1 MKQGYLKEYFKGVI
15 SKRLSAV
22 ETRPEKSNQ
31 HEFNAT
37 MHMRRVFGDDDQKF
51 KSDFLYICDDE
62 EKVRRSSD
70 FLTWYD
76 ARRKHPTRTEY
87 RLYYPSSE
95 VTLSAQEGD
104 SLFICLKQDGSI
116 LCIIGERNSTITS
129 QLYWLFGL
137 TNVDNHRFVVS
148 DKFEYD
154 SDNLEYAVRRIFE
167 EIGIEYK
174 SDIDSYLLDK
184 LIGKFGHAF
193 PKTAE
198 FSEYA
203 RSLVTDLSP
212 IEDPDSTLFKW
223 YSMEERL
230 FYIFEKHLIQDRV
243 EKGFVNDGIIDVD
256 DFIQFSLSVQNR
268 RKSRA
273 GLSLENHVCALLDI
287 NQIFYAHGK
296 YTEKKSKP
304 DFIFPSIESYHD
316 ESYPISYLTMLGAK
330 TTCKDRWRQVLPEAD
345 RIKNKHVLTL
355 EPSISENQTNEMI
368 KENVQLVL
376 PFSIHHTYT
385 PKQQEWIWTMKHFIS
400 LVRDRQQYYLKR

>member
-1 MKQGYLKEYFKGVI
+1 MKQGYLKEYFKAIV

-22 ETRPEKSNQ
+22 ETRPESSNQ

-37 MHMRRVFGDDDQKF
+37 TQLRRVFGDDDQKF
-51 KSDFLYICDDE
+51 QTDFLYICDDE
-62 EKVRRSSD
+62 ERIRRASD

-76 ARRKHPTRTEY
+76 ARRNHPTRTEY

-95 VTLSAQEGD
+95 VTSSAQEGD

-116 LCIIGERNSTITS
+116 LCVIGEKESTITS

-148 DKFEYD
+148 DDFDYD
-154 SDNLEYAVRRIFE
+154 SDNLEYAVRQIFE

-174 SDIDSYLLDK
+174 SDTDDK
-184 LIGKFGHAF
+184 LLGNLIEKFGQSF
-193 PKTAE
+193 PKTAM

-203 RSLVTDLSP
+203 RSLVTDLCP
-212 IEDPDSTLFKW
+212 VEDPDNALFKW

-230 FYIFEKHLIQDRV
+230 FFIFEKYLIQDRV
-243 EKGFVNDGIIDVD
+243 EKGFVHDGLIDVE

-273 GLSLENHVCALLDI
+273 GLSLENHVCALLDDNKI
-287 NQIFYAHGK
+287 LYAHGK
-296 YTEKKSKP
+296 YTECKSKP
-304 DFIFPSIESYHD
+304 DFIFPTIESYHD
-316 ESYPISYLTMLGAK
+316 ASYPCDYLTMLGAK

-345 RIKNKHVLTL
+345 RIMNKHVLTL
-355 EPSISENQTNEMI
+355 QTSISEDQTDEMI
-368 KENVQLVL
+368 EENVQLVL
-376 PFSIHHTYT
+376 PVSIHNTYT
-385 PKQQEWIWTMKHFIS
+385 PKQQRWIWTMKDFIS
-400 LVRDRQQYYLKR
+400 LVRERQQYYKKR